1 MLSLEEQSVYDAL
14 CAITGDNEVYKIVEA
29 DEIMEALPPA
39 VKLTKVQLSQIIKDL
54 KERDYIRVKY
64 FTPEEYCLLT
74 PKLAP
79 VSSSQPAQPVEA
91 TVVAKPEREL
101 YGEKKKNRKG
111 GERSPQ
117 IHGVFYGA
125 FGKSARKRGG
135 RRDRD
140 RHHKIRV
147 VKGHIRKRIKSGL

>member
-101 YGEKKKNRKG
+101 YGEKKKTEKAVSGVR
-111 GERSPQ
+111 RST
-117 IHGVFYGA
+117 VFFMALLGSLL
-125 FGKSARKRGG
+125 GSA
-135 RRDRD
+135 
-140 RHHKIRV
+140 V
-147 VKGHIRKRIKSGL
+147 VAAIAIVIIKFVL